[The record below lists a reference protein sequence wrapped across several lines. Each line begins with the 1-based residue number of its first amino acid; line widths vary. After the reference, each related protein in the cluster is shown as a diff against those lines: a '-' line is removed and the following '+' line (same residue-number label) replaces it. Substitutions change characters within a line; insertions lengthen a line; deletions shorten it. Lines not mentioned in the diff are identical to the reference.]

1 MEAVQFPWLPW
12 AILMGSTFIF
22 LFNMIAFTA
31 NNIGVA
37 VASVANK
44 LSLVIPF
51 LFSILLYSESASSW
65 QIVGIILGLAAVV
78 LTCYPS
84 NAPGTIR
91 HKRLAIIIL
100 APTILFIGSGLL
112 DTMIKYVEQ
121 RFLNADNNDEY
132 LISAFFFAAL
142 IGLVITLIQLLR
154 KKMQIDKRAVLA
166 GIIIGI
172 PNYFSIW
179 CIIKVLKLYPVSS
192 SIIIPVNNMGI
203 VLFSAV
209 AAFLLFRER
218 LSLLN
223 WTGILLAIVAIGLIA
238 FAL

>member
-1 MEAVQFPWLPW
+1 MKAVQFPWLPW
-12 AILMGSTFIF
+12 AILMGSFFIL
-22 LFNMIAFTA
+22 LFNIIAFTA
-31 NNIGVA
+31 SKIGVA

-51 LFSILLYSESASSW
+51 LFSILLYSETASIW
-65 QIVGIILGLAAVV
+65 QVAGIILGLTAVV

-84 NAPGTIR
+84 NAQGTVR
-91 HKRLAIIIL
+91 HQRLAVIIL

-121 RFLNADNNDEY
+121 RFLNANNNDEY

-142 IGLVITLIQLLR
+142 IGLVITVIQVLR
-154 KKMQIDKRAVLA
+154 KKLQIDKRAVLA

-172 PNYFSIW
+172 PNYFSLW
-179 CIIKVLKLYPVSS
+179 CLIKVLKLYPVSS

-223 WTGILLAIVAIGLIA
+223 WTGIMLAIVAIGLIA